1 MGERGAKGEME
12 EATYWLM
19 SNALSPTI
27 YNPKV
32 PDLDRK
38 NLGLS
43 PKDFAKLLEDGD
55 TVSILTA
62 DLSHLR
68 ARLVPGTKEEVLQ
81 RQSLL
86 SEDFARKIAQ
96 TQAESSATY
105 RRKPRLYAP
114 CFCGRIGFQKD
125 GEGLVLAIWLMVS
138 GPEFLA
144 HIATIPKV
152 GYSNFGEVTWRN
164 IVDLYVQRVFP
175 GPSFAN
181 LRRKIENH
189 RDGVIQ
195 LDHGHGDDD
204 YGAGGGVSEQRIVW
218 QTRNMQPINVEDYIR
233 AEGHSDPAP
242 TASSSSSPS
251 PSLET
256 TTRLLASYMGLLD
269 QENARWHHAFRRAA
283 SEEGPRTGV
292 RNAKADDS
300 SEPEVSSLRS
310 VDYERMYFVSDEAIQ
325 RLDNVEIIGNSSPD
339 SGVGSYTSMA
349 CPAFSHSFKLVP
361 SRGAISLSDLSASLD
376 ASLQRH
382 MYMVWRALYCSHYIS

>member
-1 MGERGAKGEME
+1 
-12 EATYWLM
+12 
-19 SNALSPTI
+19 
-27 YNPKV
+27 
-32 PDLDRK
+32 
-38 NLGLS
+38 
-43 PKDFAKLLEDGD
+43 
-55 TVSILTA
+55 VSILTA

-114 CFCGRIGFQKD
+114 
-125 GEGLVLAIWLMVS
+125 VS

-144 HIATIPKV
+144 HIATIPKTEWRPETPSV
-152 GYSNFGEVTWRN
+152 GGYFSSFLTPSLWLRSSSSSSPSYTSSSPSSSASSSSQSSSTSDSNDWCLVVFNPKDVEDAFVEVTWRN

-283 SEEGPRTGV
+283 SGEGPRTGV
-292 RNAKADDS
+292 RNAKTDDS

-325 RLDNVEIIGNSSPD
+325 RLDNVE
-339 SGVGSYTSMA
+339 V
-349 CPAFSHSFKLVP
+349 
-361 SRGAISLSDLSASLD
+361 ISLS
-376 ASLQRH
+376 
-382 MYMVWRALYCSHYIS
+382 